1 MFSRKEQL
9 IQRTGKS
16 GVGRFSFLKLLI
28 EEFQKTKSRDAKE
41 QVLANLANFAYDP
54 VNYDYLR
61 TLRVADLFL
70 EVLSDK
76 NTNLVRFAIAGIC
89 NLCSDPLNREYILR
103 NQGVSLV
110 SQLLSSSDEE
120 TVLSA
125 ITTLIFLI
133 TTESKNEI
141 VTPEIINCMISF
153 SKVKNTRLQNLSS
166 IFLVD
171 YCDSKEV
178 EKIGKTSQKILNLSS
193 NE

>member
-28 EEFQKTKSRDAKE
+28 EEYRNTKSRDAKE

-61 TLRVADLFL
+61 TIRVADLFL
-70 EVLSDK
+70 EVLSENNK
-76 NTNLVRFAIAGIC
+76 NLVRFAISGIC
-89 NLCSDPLNREYILR
+89 NLCSDPLNREYVLR
-103 NQGVSLV
+103 NQGISLV
-110 SQLLSSSDEE
+110 SPLLSSSDEE

-133 TTESKNEI
+133 TPESKKEI
-141 VTPEIINCMISF
+141 VTADIINCMISF
-153 SKVKNTRLQNLSS
+153 SKVKNARLRNLSTV
-166 IFLVD
+166 FLAD
-171 YCDSKEV
+171 YCDPKEV
-178 EKIGKTSQKILNLSS
+178 ENSKIRNT
-193 NE
+193 